1 MAGPYCRISTTTIR
15 SLLSNVNIS
24 VTRRRAGRKPG
35 CSLKGRPHSYNKSM
49 LLSGKTALV
58 TGASRGLGR
67 AIARRLA
74 ADGASLAVNYRERAA
89 EAESLAKEIQSRG
102 GTAIAIQANVGDAM
116 QVRSMVGRASRRP
129 RWPG

>member
-1 MAGPYCRISTTTIR
+1 
-15 SLLSNVNIS
+15 
-24 VTRRRAGRKPG
+24 
-35 CSLKGRPHSYNKSM
+35 M

-67 AIARRLA
+67 AIALRLA